1 MEITRPFTFP
11 NIKPAFQIVKPLLDL
26 EGNIIEDLCIS
37 DHSNLYNY
45 CEVQN
50 SNFISECSILNKYYT
65 YINDKNGRTY
75 ARGKLFPNNKQ
86 SQLARLTLLTFDMA
100 ETGRPLSYYDNL
112 EVDHISPARPLDE
125 SLKNLRFV
133 DHDTNMD
140 NAGLSGVM
148 IKKYK
153 KPLIHQ
159 VCQMLCE
166 GKERAE
172 IAKVLNIPPQLV
184 DDIHSGRS
192 HKCVSRQYLD
202 KGFSYQNYPR
212 RPREERLKEA
222 HEICKL
228 MSEGY
233 GNKQICRMLGVAS
246 GLVTS
251 IAAGVSYKDVSSQY
265 DLRNYCKLSGGKGQV
280 HYKDN

>member
-1 MEITRPFTFP
+1 MKISRPFTFP
-11 NIKPAFQIVKPLLDL
+11 NIKPAFEIVRPLLDKD
-26 EGNIIEDLCIS
+26 GNSIDNLCIS
-37 DHSNLYNY
+37 DRSKIYDY
-45 CEVQN
+45 TEVQN
-50 SNFISECSILNKYYT
+50 NYISDCNILNSKYT
-65 YINDKNGRTY
+65 RTTQEGRIY
-75 ARGKLFPNNKQ
+75 AKGKLFPTGAQ

-100 ETGRPLSYYDNL
+100 ESGRALSYYDNL

-125 SLKNLRFV
+125 SLYNLRFV

-140 NAGLSGVM
+140 NAGISGAM
-148 IKKYK
+148 IKKYR
-153 KPLIHQ
+153 KPLINQ
-159 VCQMLCE
+159 ICQMICE
-166 GKERAE
+166 GKDRAE
-172 IAKVLNIPPQLV
+172 IAETLNIPPQLV

-192 HKCVSRQYLD
+192 HKSVSRNYLD
-202 KGFSYQNYPR
+202 KGFSYQKFPR

-265 DLRNYCKLSGGKGQV
+265 DLSNYCKLSSGKGQV
-280 HYKDN
+280 HCKNN